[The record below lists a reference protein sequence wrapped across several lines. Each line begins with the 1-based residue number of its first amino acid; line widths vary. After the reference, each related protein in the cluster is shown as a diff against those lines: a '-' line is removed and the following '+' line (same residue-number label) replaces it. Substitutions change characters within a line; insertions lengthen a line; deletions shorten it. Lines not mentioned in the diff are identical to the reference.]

1 METAKVF
8 VAQMSPNTG
17 DVPENCHTIL
27 SLAKEAREQGADV
40 LLTPELSLCGLCPK
54 DLLFQEEF
62 LNRCAQGLE
71 ILCEKSSKY
80 PDLKIVVGLPLK
92 DPHGIKNAVVLISE
106 GKILATYFKKNL
118 STYLD
123 ESRYFK
129 SHNEV
134 CPLTFEVKGI
144 QFALCADSDLSE
156 CSFTKDDNNQTL
168 LVLKSFPYEE
178 GSLDL
183 HIQSINQI
191 VSSYE
196 KSVISLSSTGA
207 LDGLV
212 MGGLSI
218 ASDQDGVKKML
229 SPFDESTA
237 LVAITK
243 QGILG
248 VPESVKS
255 ESLGDYYKAL
265 VVALKTYVEKN
276 RFKGI
281 VLGLSGGIDSALVL
295 KIAVDAIGARNV
307 LAVMMPSC
315 YTSQMSLD
323 DAKAL
328 ASNVGVRYE
337 QIPITPAMEV
347 YQSMLMKELSGRP
360 EGTTAENLQAR
371 IRGMILMAISNQKGY
386 LVLATGN
393 KSEMAVGYSTLYGDL
408 AGGFAPIKDVYKT
421 RVYELCHWLNQ
432 LDPKPVFP
440 QNILDRA
447 PSAELREDQ
456 KDQDSLPPYDTLD
469 SILKR
474 YIEAGQS
481 LKDIVDAGFD
491 EAITRKVISMIHFA
505 EFKRQ
510 QSPIGTKVSSRSFD
524 QDWHF
529 PISSSY
535 KI

>member
-1 METAKVF
+1 
-8 VAQMSPNTG
+8 
-17 DVPENCHTIL
+17 
-27 SLAKEAREQGADV
+27 
-40 LLTPELSLCGLCPK
+40 
-54 DLLFQEEF
+54 
-62 LNRCAQGLE
+62 
-71 ILCEKSSKY
+71 
-80 PDLKIVVGLPLK
+80 
-92 DPHGIKNAVVLISE
+92 
-106 GKILATYFKKNL
+106 
-118 STYLD
+118 
-123 ESRYFK
+123 
-129 SHNEV
+129 
-134 CPLTFEVKGI
+134 
-144 QFALCADSDLSE
+144 
-156 CSFTKDDNNQTL
+156 
-168 LVLKSFPYEE
+168 
-178 GSLDL
+178 
-183 HIQSINQI
+183 
-191 VSSYE
+191 
-196 KSVISLSSTGA
+196 
-207 LDGLV
+207 
-212 MGGLSI
+212 
-218 ASDQDGVKKML
+218 
-229 SPFDESTA
+229 
-237 LVAITK
+237 
-243 QGILG
+243 
-248 VPESVKS
+248 
-255 ESLGDYYKAL
+255 
-265 VVALKTYVEKN
+265 
-276 RFKGI
+276 
-281 VLGLSGGIDSALVL
+281 
-295 KIAVDAIGARNV
+295 
-307 LAVMMPSC
+307 
-315 YTSQMSLD
+315 
-323 DAKAL
+323 
-328 ASNVGVRYE
+328 
-337 QIPITPAMEV
+337 
-347 YQSMLMKELSGRP
+347 MLMKELSGRP